1 MKKKLVAVLLAATM
15 SLGLLAGCGGSGGA
29 SSSGD
34 AASSGSSSEAGA
46 TGEVDTSKEV
56 ELVMYVISDRPAG
69 QDIVDENLN
78 TLLKEK
84 LNCTLKINWIGWAEY
99 AQKYPLLFSS
109 GEEFDMACETVYLG
123 SQQGTGL

>member
-34 AASSGSSSEAGA
+34 AAASGSSSEAGA
-46 TGEVDTSKEV
+46 TGEIDTSKEV

-84 LNCTLKINWIGWAEY
+84 LNCAVLIGRR
-99 AQKYPLLFSS
+99 
-109 GEEFDMACETVYLG
+109 V
-123 SQQGTGL
+123 